1 MLKHLLFLVF
11 MIVGSSFANAKSHYT
26 IDRQYCHVKAFL
38 AQAGAEARRRGE
50 DRETWLKTLTLMKA
64 YSPADSLV
72 RIVYHQSLYDID
84 VVYNDR
90 LNVKPHQMYID
101 VFRTCAD
108 FGGRVVAY
116 Y

>member
-1 MLKHLLFLVF
+1 MLKYFLFLALV
-11 MIVGSSFANAKSHYT
+11 VTSTFANAKAHYT
-26 IDRQYCHVKAFL
+26 IDRQYCHVKAIL
-38 AQAGAEARRRGE
+38 AQAGTEARASGAS
-50 DRETWLKTLTLMKA
+50 REEWLKTLTLMKA

-84 VVYNDR
+84 VVYNER
-90 LNVKPHQMYID
+90 LKVKPRQMYID